1 MSTNN
6 SYKFIFRVFAYLAI
20 KDSRKN
26 SIDWHLPIG
35 LSILSTV
42 FVLLLMEYAEM
53 HDLFIMLI
61 NFIQILPGFFIAAL
75 AAIATFDKKDLDE
88 LMASPSPRIKIS
100 RNGGV
105 EEIRLSRRRYLTL
118 MFSFLTSE
126 SILIIVI
133 TAFSLKAIPS
143 ICKILISKNLY
154 FPVIGNVFLFFLFF
168 LFFWQLIIVSFYG
181 LYYLGERIHQPN

>member
-1 MSTNN
+1 M
-6 SYKFIFRVFAYLAI
+6 AI

-42 FVLLLMEYAEM
+42 FVLLFMEYAEM